1 MTPIKKVLSRVNGA
15 RRWQPRFPKRKGREN
30 KKRIRVSR
38 KTLIRRRKVP
48 IPLIHMISL
57 ADMITLGNF
66 ICGILAIM
74 YSIDR
79 GDGFRIAM
87 LLILLGIILDG
98 LDGPAARRWGSSHR
112 FGKWLDSAADSM
124 TFCIAPAFLIYNMFY
139 IQGENAFS
147 SVQNFV
153 AVVASLSIII
163 LGILRLARFSI
174 TGFRWKDFVGLPTPA
189 MAMVVV
195 SFTSLHFWMEA
206 IGYDIEY
213 VTSGTA
219 FVIPTILFLL
229 SFTMVFDVKYK
240 KIRGLPVMVA
250 GSAILIMG
258 VTLLLG
264 LQWPEVGLA
273 GSLLF
278 LMTSAFYLISPLAD
292 RSGGVWG
299 ASKKFGEEE
308 LIEIQGVEEGN
319 EEGEYL
325 ECSEDAEEDK

>member
-15 RRWQPRFPKRKGREN
+15 RRWQPRIPVRKKGGGKRKL
-30 KKRIRVSR
+30 RISR
-38 KTLIRRRKVP
+38 KTLIRRRKIP

-66 ICGILAIM
+66 LCGIMAIM
-74 YSIDR
+74 YSIDK

-112 FGKWLDSAADSM
+112 FGKWLDSIADSM

-139 IQGENAFS
+139 IQGDTAFE

-153 AVVASLSIII
+153 TIVASLSVII
-163 LGILRLARFSI
+163 LGILRLARFSL

-189 MAMVVV
+189 MAMIVI
-195 SFTSLHFWMEA
+195 SFTSLHFWLTSME
-206 IGYDIEY
+206 YEIEY

-219 FVIPTILFLL
+219 FVIPTVLLIL

-240 KIRGLPVMVA
+240 KIKGLPTLVA
-250 GSAILIMG
+250 GSAVLVMGATLIIG
-258 VTLLLG
+258 VH
-264 LQWPEVGLA
+264 WAEVGLG
-273 GSLLF
+273 GSLF
-278 LMTSAFYLISPLAD
+278 FMAAAAFYLISPLAD
-292 RSGGVWG
+292 RSEGVWG
-299 ASKKFGEEE
+299 ASRRFSEEE
-308 LIEIQGVEEGN
+308 LLEIEVVEEG
-319 EEGEYL
+319 L
-325 ECSEDAEEDK
+325 EEDDFTECRDDMEVRK